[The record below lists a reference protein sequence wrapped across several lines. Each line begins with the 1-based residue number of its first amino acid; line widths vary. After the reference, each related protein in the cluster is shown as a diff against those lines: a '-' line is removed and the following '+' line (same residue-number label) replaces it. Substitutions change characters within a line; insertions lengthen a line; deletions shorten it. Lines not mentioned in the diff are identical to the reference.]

1 MATTYCSLANI
12 NKVPDGIGLN
22 RVIVHEQN
30 SPTHQKSNKLQK
42 DMEKT
47 NTALN

>member
-1 MATTYCSLANI
+1 MEI
-12 NKVPDGIGLN
+12 VGGLVKYYKCLKGKM
-22 RVIVHEQN
+22 RAQYA
-30 SPTHQKSNKLQK
+30 HQKSNKLQK